1 MKQTGKDET
10 KFIEAFR
17 ESYIEDILP
26 EESADGWAVVSSRMR
41 SRAIVRRCVAA
52 ACLCLPLAAVGIVGV
67 RYMSSGSSEMELV
80 ARSSNPSEVELVM
93 PIFESSEMEL
103 VAQISGPSEVKMT
116 RPVSEASGME
126 LEMPASEDSEVEL
139 VRPVSEDSEVELV
152 AQSSNPS
159 KVEQVDKEAEG
170 ARAGSSYDDIV
181 RDETYFFPAEAGRS
195 HKGIS
200 LSASVNG
207 MPATSGKTMG
217 VTSMMIAASPFTA
230 DVKSYQAPLET
241 IYSNSDFSHFMP
253 VGAAVLV
260 SFNFEH
266 NLALSTGLAYTML
279 YSRAQ
284 EQGGGD
290 IRKQYVHYAGIPVTL
305 DWHFFNR
312 SGFSLYS
319 RLGGRMDICA
329 GARFGNVKME
339 EKPLQ
344 WTVNASVGANYN
356 FNRTIGLFIQPE
368 LDWYITQTR
377 LKTIRSQSPV
387 NATLRLG
394 LTFNL
399 L

>member
-1 MKQTGKDET
+1 MKKTGKDET

-17 ESYIEDILP
+17 ESYLEDILP
-26 EESADGWAVVSSRMR
+26 EESTDGWAVVSSKMR

-67 RYMSSGSSEMELV
+67 RLLNSGSSEVDLV
-80 ARSSNPSEVELVM
+80 AQSSGPSEVNLVVPASDTSEVDLVAQSSGPSEVNLVVPASDTSEVELMAQISGASEVELVM
-93 PIFESSEMEL
+93 PISEVSEVEPITQSSE
-103 VAQISGPSEVKMT
+103 A
-116 RPVSEASGME
+116 
-126 LEMPASEDSEVEL
+126 SEVEL
-139 VRPVSEDSEVELV
+139 VQKEVEEEIKADAV
-152 AQSSNPS
+152 RTSSSCN
-159 KVEQVDKEAEG
+159 
-170 ARAGSSYDDIV
+170 R
-181 RDETYFFPAEAGRS
+181 
-195 HKGIS
+195 IS

-217 VTSMMIAASPFTA
+217 ATSLMISASPFSP
-230 DVKSYQAPLET
+230 DVKSYKAPLET
-241 IYSNSDFSHFMP
+241 IYSNSEFSHFMP
-253 VGAAVLV
+253 FGATVLV
-260 SFNFEH
+260 SFNFER

-290 IRKQYVHYAGIPVTL
+290 IMKQYVHYVGIPVTL

-329 GARFGNVKME
+329 GARFGNEKMQ

-344 WTVNASVGANYN
+344 WTLSASVGANYN

-368 LDWYITQTR
+368 LDWYITQTS
-377 LKTIRSQSPV
+377 LQTIRSQSPV
-387 NATLRLG
+387 NATLRIG

>member
-1 MKQTGKDET
+1 MKKTGKDET

-17 ESYIEDILP
+17 ESYLEDILP
-26 EESADGWAVVSSRMR
+26 EESTDGWAVVSSKMR

-67 RYMSSGSSEMELV
+67 RLLNSESSEVDLVAQSSGPSEVNLVVPASDTSEVDLVAQISGASEVEPITQSSEV
-80 ARSSNPSEVELVM
+80 SEVELVM
-93 PIFESSEMEL
+93 PVSEVSEVSEVEPITQSSE
-103 VAQISGPSEVKMT
+103 V
-116 RPVSEASGME
+116 
-126 LEMPASEDSEVEL
+126 SEVEL
-139 VRPVSEDSEVELV
+139 VQKEVEEEIKADAV
-152 AQSSNPS
+152 RTSSSRN
-159 KVEQVDKEAEG
+159 
-170 ARAGSSYDDIV
+170 
-181 RDETYFFPAEAGRS
+181 
-195 HKGIS
+195 GIS

-217 VTSMMIAASPFTA
+217 ATSLMISASPFSP
-230 DVKSYQAPLET
+230 DIKSYKAPLET
-241 IYSNSDFSHFMP
+241 IYSNSEFSHFMP
-253 VGAAVLV
+253 FGATVLV
-260 SFNFEH
+260 SFNFER

-290 IRKQYVHYAGIPVTL
+290 IMKQYVHYVGIPVTL

-329 GARFGNVKME
+329 GARFGNEKMQ

-344 WTVNASVGANYN
+344 WTLSASVGTNYN

-368 LDWYITQTR
+368 LDWYITQTS
-377 LKTIRSQSPV
+377 LKTIRSQNPV
-387 NATLRLG
+387 NATLRIG

>member
-1 MKQTGKDET
+1 MKKTGKDEI

-17 ESYIEDILP
+17 ESYLEDILP
-26 EESADGWAVVSSRMR
+26 EESTDGWAVVSSKMR

-52 ACLCLPLAAVGIVGV
+52 ACLCLPLAAVGIFGV
-67 RYMSSGSSEMELV
+67 RLLNSGSSEVDLV
-80 ARSSNPSEVELVM
+80 AQSSGPSEVNLVVPASDTSEVELMAQISGASEVEPITQSSEVSEVELVM
-93 PIFESSEMEL
+93 PVSEVSEVSEVEPIAQSSE
-103 VAQISGPSEVKMT
+103 V
-116 RPVSEASGME
+116 
-126 LEMPASEDSEVEL
+126 SEVEL
-139 VRPVSEDSEVELV
+139 VQKEVEEEIKADAV
-152 AQSSNPS
+152 RTNSSRN
-159 KVEQVDKEAEG
+159 
-170 ARAGSSYDDIV
+170 
-181 RDETYFFPAEAGRS
+181 
-195 HKGIS
+195 GIS

-217 VTSMMIAASPFTA
+217 ATSLMISASPFSP
-230 DVKSYQAPLET
+230 DIKSYKAPLET
-241 IYSNSDFSHFMP
+241 IYSNSEFSHFMP
-253 VGAAVLV
+253 FGATVLV
-260 SFNFEH
+260 SFNFER

-290 IRKQYVHYAGIPVTL
+290 IMKQYVHYVGIPVTL

-329 GARFGNVKME
+329 GARFGNEKMQ

-344 WTVNASVGANYN
+344 WTLSASVGANYN

-368 LDWYITQTR
+368 LDWYITQTS

-387 NATLRLG
+387 NATLRIG

>member
-1 MKQTGKDET
+1 MKKTGKDET

-17 ESYIEDILP
+17 KSYLEDILP
-26 EESADGWAVVSSRMR
+26 EESNDGWAVVSSKMR

-52 ACLCLPLAAVGIVGV
+52 ACLCLPLAAVGIFGV
-67 RYMSSGSSEMELV
+67 RLFNSGSSEVDLV
-80 ARSSNPSEVELVM
+80 AQSSGPSEVNLVVPASDTSEVELMAQISGASEVKLVMPVSEVSEASEVEPITQSSEVSEVELV
-93 PIFESSEMEL
+93 
-103 VAQISGPSEVKMT
+103 QK
-116 RPVSEASGME
+116 
-126 LEMPASEDSEVEL
+126 EVEEEIKADA
-139 VRPVSEDSEVELV
+139 VRT
-152 AQSSNPS
+152 SSS
-159 KVEQVDKEAEG
+159 
-170 ARAGSSYDDIV
+170 R
-181 RDETYFFPAEAGRS
+181 
-195 HKGIS
+195 KGIS

-207 MPATSGKTMG
+207 MPATSGKSMG
-217 VTSMMIAASPFTA
+217 ATSMMVSASPFSP
-230 DVKSYQAPLET
+230 DVKSYNAPLET
-241 IYSNSDFSHFMP
+241 IYSNSDFSHYMP

-260 SFNFEH
+260 SFNLER
-266 NLALSTGLAYTML
+266 NLAMSTGLAYTML
-279 YSRAQ
+279 YSKAQ

-290 IRKQYVHYAGIPVTL
+290 IRQQYVHYVGIPVTL

-329 GARFGNVKME
+329 GARFGNEKMQ

-344 WTVNASVGANYN
+344 WTLSASVGANYN

-368 LDWYITQTR
+368 LDWYITQTS

-387 NATLRLG
+387 NATLRIG

>member
-10 KFIEAFR
+10 KFIKAFR

-52 ACLCLPLAAVGIVGV
+52 ACIFLPLAAVGIFGV
-67 RYMSSGSSEMELV
+67 RYMNSGSSEVELV

-93 PIFESSEMEL
+93 PISESSEVEL

-139 VRPVSEDSEVELV
+139 V

-159 KVEQVDKEAEG
+159 EVEQFDKEAEG

-207 MPATSGKTMG
+207 MPVTSGKTMG
-217 VTSMMIAASPFTA
+217 AASMMIAASPFTT

-284 EQGGGD
+284 ELGGGD

>member
-1 MKQTGKDET
+1 MKKTGKDEI

-17 ESYIEDILP
+17 ESYLEDILP
-26 EESADGWAVVSSRMR
+26 EESTDGWAVVSSKMR

-67 RYMSSGSSEMELV
+67 RLLNSGSSEVDLVAQSSGPSEVNLVVPASDTSEVELV
-80 ARSSNPSEVELVM
+80 AQISGASEVEPITQSSEVSEVELVM
-93 PIFESSEMEL
+93 PVSEVSEVSEVEPITQSSE
-103 VAQISGPSEVKMT
+103 V
-116 RPVSEASGME
+116 
-126 LEMPASEDSEVEL
+126 SEVEL
-139 VRPVSEDSEVELV
+139 VQKEVEEEIKADAV
-152 AQSSNPS
+152 RTSSSRN
-159 KVEQVDKEAEG
+159 
-170 ARAGSSYDDIV
+170 
-181 RDETYFFPAEAGRS
+181 
-195 HKGIS
+195 GIS

-217 VTSMMIAASPFTA
+217 ATSLMISASPFSP
-230 DVKSYQAPLET
+230 DIKSYKAPLET
-241 IYSNSDFSHFMP
+241 IYSNSEFSHFMP
-253 VGAAVLV
+253 FGATVLV
-260 SFNFEH
+260 SFNFER

-290 IRKQYVHYAGIPVTL
+290 IMKQYVHYVGIPVTL

-329 GARFGNVKME
+329 GARFGNEKMQ

-344 WTVNASVGANYN
+344 WTLSASVGANYN

-368 LDWYITQTR
+368 LDWYITQTS
-377 LKTIRSQSPV
+377 LQTIRSQSPV
-387 NATLRLG
+387 NATLRIG

>member
-10 KFIEAFR
+10 KFIKAFR

-67 RYMSSGSSEMELV
+67 LYLNSGSSEMELV
-80 ARSSNPSEVELVM
+80 ARSSNHSEVELVR
-93 PIFESSEMEL
+93 PVSESSEVEL

-139 VRPVSEDSEVELV
+139 V

-159 KVEQVDKEAEG
+159 EVEQFDKEAEG
-170 ARAGSSYDDIV
+170 ARAGSSSDDIV

-217 VTSMMIAASPFTA
+217 ATSMMIAASPFTT

-284 EQGGGD
+284 ELGGGD

>member
-1 MKQTGKDET
+1 MKKTGKDEI

-17 ESYIEDILP
+17 ESYLEDILP
-26 EESADGWAVVSSRMR
+26 EESTDGWAVVSSKMR

-52 ACLCLPLAAVGIVGV
+52 ACLCLPLAAVGIFGV
-67 RYMSSGSSEMELV
+67 RLLNSGSSEVDLV
-80 ARSSNPSEVELVM
+80 AQSSGPSEVNLVVPASDTSEVELMAQISGASEVEPITQSSEVSEVELVM
-93 PIFESSEMEL
+93 PVSEVSEVSEVEPIAQSSE
-103 VAQISGPSEVKMT
+103 V
-116 RPVSEASGME
+116 
-126 LEMPASEDSEVEL
+126 SEVEL
-139 VRPVSEDSEVELV
+139 VQKEVEEEIKADAV
-152 AQSSNPS
+152 RTNSSRN
-159 KVEQVDKEAEG
+159 
-170 ARAGSSYDDIV
+170 
-181 RDETYFFPAEAGRS
+181 
-195 HKGIS
+195 GIS

-217 VTSMMIAASPFTA
+217 ATSLMISASPFSP
-230 DVKSYQAPLET
+230 DIKSYKAPLET
-241 IYSNSDFSHFMP
+241 IYSNSEFSHFMP
-253 VGAAVLV
+253 FGATVLV
-260 SFNFEH
+260 SFNFER

-290 IRKQYVHYAGIPVTL
+290 IMKQYVHYVGIPVTL

-329 GARFGNVKME
+329 GARFGNEKMQ

-344 WTVNASVGANYN
+344 WTLSASVGANYN

-368 LDWYITQTR
+368 LDWYITQTS
-377 LKTIRSQSPV
+377 LKTIRSQNPV
-387 NATLRLG
+387 NATLRIG

>member
-10 KFIEAFR
+10 KFIKAFR

-41 SRAIVRRCVAA
+41 SRVIVRRCVAA
-52 ACLCLPLAAVGIVGV
+52 ACIFLPLAAVGIVGV
-67 RYMSSGSSEMELV
+67 LYLNSGSSEMELV
-80 ARSSNPSEVELVM
+80 ARSSNHSEVELVR
-93 PIFESSEMEL
+93 PVSEDSEVEL

-139 VRPVSEDSEVELV
+139 V

-159 KVEQVDKEAEG
+159 EVEQFDKEAEG
-170 ARAGSSYDDIV
+170 ARAGSSSDDIV

-217 VTSMMIAASPFTA
+217 ATSMMIAASPFTT

-284 EQGGGD
+284 ELGGGD

-319 RLGGRMDICA
+319 RLGGRMDICT

-356 FNRTIGLFIQPE
+356 FNRTIGVFIQPE

>member
-10 KFIEAFR
+10 KFIKAFR

-67 RYMSSGSSEMELV
+67 LYLNSGSSEMELV
-80 ARSSNPSEVELVM
+80 ARSSNHSEVELVR
-93 PIFESSEMEL
+93 PVSESSEVEL

-139 VRPVSEDSEVELV
+139 V

-159 KVEQVDKEAEG
+159 EVEQFDKEAEG
-170 ARAGSSYDDIV
+170 ARAGSSSDDIV

-217 VTSMMIAASPFTA
+217 ATSMMIAASPFTT

-284 EQGGGD
+284 ELGGGD

-319 RLGGRMDICA
+319 RLGGRMDICT

>member
-1 MKQTGKDET
+1 MKKTGKDET

-17 ESYIEDILP
+17 ESYLEDILP
-26 EESADGWAVVSSRMR
+26 EESTDGWAVVSSKMR

-67 RYMSSGSSEMELV
+67 RLLNSESSEVDLVAQSSGPSEVNLVVPASDTSEVELMAQISGASEVKLVMPVSEVSEASEVEPITQSSEV
-80 ARSSNPSEVELVM
+80 SEVELVM
-93 PIFESSEMEL
+93 PVSEVSEVSEVEPIAQSSE
-103 VAQISGPSEVKMT
+103 V
-116 RPVSEASGME
+116 
-126 LEMPASEDSEVEL
+126 SEVEL
-139 VRPVSEDSEVELV
+139 VQKEVEEEIKADAV
-152 AQSSNPS
+152 RTSSSRN
-159 KVEQVDKEAEG
+159 
-170 ARAGSSYDDIV
+170 
-181 RDETYFFPAEAGRS
+181 
-195 HKGIS
+195 GIS

-217 VTSMMIAASPFTA
+217 TTSLMISASPFSP
-230 DVKSYQAPLET
+230 DIKSYKAPLET
-241 IYSNSDFSHFMP
+241 IYSNSEFSHFMP
-253 VGAAVLV
+253 FGATVLV
-260 SFNFEH
+260 SFNFER

-290 IRKQYVHYAGIPVTL
+290 IMKQYVHYVGIPVTL

-329 GARFGNVKME
+329 GARFGNEKMQ

-344 WTVNASVGANYN
+344 WTLSASVGANYN

-368 LDWYITQTR
+368 LDWYITQTS

-387 NATLRLG
+387 NATLRIG

>member
-1 MKQTGKDET
+1 MKKTGKDET

-17 ESYIEDILP
+17 ESYLEDILP
-26 EESADGWAVVSSRMR
+26 EESTDGWAVVSSKMR

-67 RYMSSGSSEMELV
+67 RLLNSESSEVDLVAQSSGPSEVNLVVPASDTSEVELMAQISVASEVEPITQSSEV
-80 ARSSNPSEVELVM
+80 SEVELVM
-93 PIFESSEMEL
+93 PVSEVSEVSEVEPIAQSSE
-103 VAQISGPSEVKMT
+103 V
-116 RPVSEASGME
+116 
-126 LEMPASEDSEVEL
+126 SEVEL
-139 VRPVSEDSEVELV
+139 VQKEVEEEIKADAV
-152 AQSSNPS
+152 RTSSSRN
-159 KVEQVDKEAEG
+159 
-170 ARAGSSYDDIV
+170 
-181 RDETYFFPAEAGRS
+181 
-195 HKGIS
+195 GIS

-217 VTSMMIAASPFTA
+217 ATSLMISASPFSP
-230 DVKSYQAPLET
+230 DIKSYKAPLET
-241 IYSNSDFSHFMP
+241 IYSNSEFSHFMP
-253 VGAAVLV
+253 FGATVLV
-260 SFNFEH
+260 SFNFER

-290 IRKQYVHYAGIPVTL
+290 IMKQYVHYVGIPVTL

-329 GARFGNVKME
+329 GARFGNEKMQ

-344 WTVNASVGANYN
+344 WTLSASVGANYN

-368 LDWYITQTR
+368 LDWYITQTS

-387 NATLRLG
+387 NATLRIG

>member
-1 MKQTGKDET
+1 MKKTGKDEI

-17 ESYIEDILP
+17 ESYLEDILP
-26 EESADGWAVVSSRMR
+26 EESTDGWAVVSSKMR

-67 RYMSSGSSEMELV
+67 RLLNSESSEVDLVAQSSGPSEVNLVVPASDTSEVELMAQISGASEVEPITQSSEV
-80 ARSSNPSEVELVM
+80 SEVELVM
-93 PIFESSEMEL
+93 PVSEVSEVSEVEPITQSSE
-103 VAQISGPSEVKMT
+103 V
-116 RPVSEASGME
+116 
-126 LEMPASEDSEVEL
+126 SEVEL
-139 VRPVSEDSEVELV
+139 VQKEVEEEIKANAV
-152 AQSSNPS
+152 RTSSSRN
-159 KVEQVDKEAEG
+159 
-170 ARAGSSYDDIV
+170 
-181 RDETYFFPAEAGRS
+181 
-195 HKGIS
+195 GIS

-217 VTSMMIAASPFTA
+217 ATSLMISASPFSP
-230 DVKSYQAPLET
+230 DIKSYKAPLET
-241 IYSNSDFSHFMP
+241 IYSNSEFSHFMP
-253 VGAAVLV
+253 FGATVLV
-260 SFNFEH
+260 SFNFER

-290 IRKQYVHYAGIPVTL
+290 IMKQYVHYVGIPVTL

-329 GARFGNVKME
+329 GARFGNEKMQ

-344 WTVNASVGANYN
+344 WTLSASVGANYN

-368 LDWYITQTR
+368 LDWYITQTS

-387 NATLRLG
+387 NATLRIG

>member
-1 MKQTGKDET
+1 MKKTGKDET

-17 ESYIEDILP
+17 ESYLEDILP
-26 EESADGWAVVSSRMR
+26 EESTDGWAVVSSKMR

-52 ACLCLPLAAVGIVGV
+52 ACLCLPLAVVGIVGV
-67 RYMSSGSSEMELV
+67 RLLNSGSSEVDLV
-80 ARSSNPSEVELVM
+80 AQSSGPSEVNLVVPASDTSEVELMAQISGASEVEPITQSSEVSEVELVM
-93 PIFESSEMEL
+93 PVSEVSEVEPIAQSSE
-103 VAQISGPSEVKMT
+103 V
-116 RPVSEASGME
+116 
-126 LEMPASEDSEVEL
+126 SEVEL
-139 VRPVSEDSEVELV
+139 VQKEVEEEIKADAV
-152 AQSSNPS
+152 RTSSSRN
-159 KVEQVDKEAEG
+159 
-170 ARAGSSYDDIV
+170 
-181 RDETYFFPAEAGRS
+181 
-195 HKGIS
+195 GIS

-217 VTSMMIAASPFTA
+217 ATSLMISASPFSP
-230 DVKSYQAPLET
+230 DVKSYKAPLET
-241 IYSNSDFSHFMP
+241 IYSNSEFSHFMP
-253 VGAAVLV
+253 FGATVLV
-260 SFNFEH
+260 SFNFER

-290 IRKQYVHYAGIPVTL
+290 IMKQYVHYVGIPVTL

-329 GARFGNVKME
+329 GARFGNEKMQ

-344 WTVNASVGANYN
+344 WTLSASVGANYN

-368 LDWYITQTR
+368 LDWYITQTS

-387 NATLRLG
+387 NATLRIG
-394 LTFNL
+394 LAFNL

>member
-52 ACLCLPLAAVGIVGV
+52 ACIFLPLAAVGIVGV
-67 RYMSSGSSEMELV
+67 LYLNSGSSEMELV
-80 ARSSNPSEVELVM
+80 ARSSNHSEVELVR
-93 PIFESSEMEL
+93 PVSEDSEVEL

-139 VRPVSEDSEVELV
+139 V

-159 KVEQVDKEAEG
+159 EVEQFDKEAEG
-170 ARAGSSYDDIV
+170 ARAGSSSDDIV

-217 VTSMMIAASPFTA
+217 ATSMMIAASPFTT

-284 EQGGGD
+284 ELGGGD

-319 RLGGRMDICA
+319 RLGGRMDICT

-377 LKTIRSQSPV
+377 LKTIRLQSPV

>member
-1 MKQTGKDET
+1 MKKTGKDEI

-17 ESYIEDILP
+17 ESYLEDILP
-26 EESADGWAVVSSRMR
+26 EESTDGWAVVSSKMR

-67 RYMSSGSSEMELV
+67 RLLNSGSSEVDLV
-80 ARSSNPSEVELVM
+80 AQSSGPSEVNLVVPASDTSEVELMAQISGASEVELVM
-93 PIFESSEMEL
+93 PISEVSEVEPITQSSEASEVELVMPVSEVSEVEPITQSYEVSEMEL
-103 VAQISGPSEVKMT
+103 VQK
-116 RPVSEASGME
+116 
-126 LEMPASEDSEVEL
+126 EVEEEIKADA
-139 VRPVSEDSEVELV
+139 VRT
-152 AQSSNPS
+152 SSSRN
-159 KVEQVDKEAEG
+159 
-170 ARAGSSYDDIV
+170 
-181 RDETYFFPAEAGRS
+181 
-195 HKGIS
+195 GIS

-217 VTSMMIAASPFTA
+217 ATSLMISASPFSP
-230 DVKSYQAPLET
+230 DVKSYKAPLET
-241 IYSNSDFSHFMP
+241 IYSNSEFSHFMP
-253 VGAAVLV
+253 FGATVLV
-260 SFNFEH
+260 SFNFER

-290 IRKQYVHYAGIPVTL
+290 IMKQYVHYVGIPVTL

-329 GARFGNVKME
+329 GARFGNEKMQ

-344 WTVNASVGANYN
+344 WTLSASVGANYN

-368 LDWYITQTR
+368 LDWYITQTS
-377 LKTIRSQSPV
+377 LKTIRSQNPV
-387 NATLRLG
+387 NATLRIG

>member
-1 MKQTGKDET
+1 MKKTGKDET

-17 ESYIEDILP
+17 ESYLEDILP
-26 EESADGWAVVSSRMR
+26 EESTDGWAVVSSKMR

-67 RYMSSGSSEMELV
+67 RLLNSESSEVDLVAQSSGPSEVNLVVPASDTSEVELMAQISGASEVKLVMPVSEVSEASEVEPITQSSEV
-80 ARSSNPSEVELVM
+80 SEVELV
-93 PIFESSEMEL
+93 
-103 VAQISGPSEVKMT
+103 QK
-116 RPVSEASGME
+116 
-126 LEMPASEDSEVEL
+126 EVEEEIKADA
-139 VRPVSEDSEVELV
+139 VRT
-152 AQSSNPS
+152 SSSRN
-159 KVEQVDKEAEG
+159 
-170 ARAGSSYDDIV
+170 
-181 RDETYFFPAEAGRS
+181 
-195 HKGIS
+195 GIS

-217 VTSMMIAASPFTA
+217 ATSLMISASPFSP
-230 DVKSYQAPLET
+230 DIKSYKAPLET
-241 IYSNSDFSHFMP
+241 IYSNSEFSHFMP
-253 VGAAVLV
+253 FGATVLV
-260 SFNFEH
+260 SFNFER

-290 IRKQYVHYAGIPVTL
+290 IMKQYVHYVGIPVTL

-329 GARFGNVKME
+329 GARFGNEKMQ

-344 WTVNASVGANYN
+344 WTLSASVGANYN

-368 LDWYITQTR
+368 LDWYITQTS

-387 NATLRLG
+387 NATLRIG

>member
-1 MKQTGKDET
+1 MKKTGKDET

-17 ESYIEDILP
+17 ESYLEDILP
-26 EESADGWAVVSSRMR
+26 EESTDGWAVVSSKMR

-52 ACLCLPLAAVGIVGV
+52 ACLCLPLAAVGIFGV
-67 RYMSSGSSEMELV
+67 RLLNSGSSEVDLVAQSSGPSEVNLVVPASDTSEVELMAQISGASEVEPITQSYEVSEMELV
-80 ARSSNPSEVELVM
+80 MPVSEVSEVEPIAQSSEVSEVELV
-93 PIFESSEMEL
+93 
-103 VAQISGPSEVKMT
+103 QK
-116 RPVSEASGME
+116 
-126 LEMPASEDSEVEL
+126 EVEEEIKADA
-139 VRPVSEDSEVELV
+139 VRT
-152 AQSSNPS
+152 SSSRN
-159 KVEQVDKEAEG
+159 
-170 ARAGSSYDDIV
+170 
-181 RDETYFFPAEAGRS
+181 
-195 HKGIS
+195 GIS

-217 VTSMMIAASPFTA
+217 ATSLMISASPFSP
-230 DVKSYQAPLET
+230 DIKSYKAPLET
-241 IYSNSDFSHFMP
+241 IYSNSEFSHFMP
-253 VGAAVLV
+253 FGATVLV
-260 SFNFEH
+260 SFNFER

-290 IRKQYVHYAGIPVTL
+290 IMKQYVHYVGIPVTL

-329 GARFGNVKME
+329 GARFGNEKMQ

-344 WTVNASVGANYN
+344 WTLNASVGANYN

-368 LDWYITQTR
+368 LDWYITQTS

-387 NATLRLG
+387 NATLRIG

>member
-1 MKQTGKDET
+1 MKKTGKDET

-17 ESYIEDILP
+17 ESYLEDILP
-26 EESADGWAVVSSRMR
+26 EESTDGWAVVSSKMR

-67 RYMSSGSSEMELV
+67 RLLNSGSSEVDLV
-80 ARSSNPSEVELVM
+80 AQSSGPSEVNLVVPASDTSEVELMAQISGASEVKLVMPVSEVSEVSEVEPIAQSSEVSEVELV
-93 PIFESSEMEL
+93 
-103 VAQISGPSEVKMT
+103 QK
-116 RPVSEASGME
+116 
-126 LEMPASEDSEVEL
+126 EVEEEIKADA
-139 VRPVSEDSEVELV
+139 VRT
-152 AQSSNPS
+152 SSSRN
-159 KVEQVDKEAEG
+159 
-170 ARAGSSYDDIV
+170 
-181 RDETYFFPAEAGRS
+181 
-195 HKGIS
+195 GIS

-217 VTSMMIAASPFTA
+217 ATSLMISASPFSP
-230 DVKSYQAPLET
+230 DIKSYKAPLET
-241 IYSNSDFSHFMP
+241 IYSNSEFSHFMP
-253 VGAAVLV
+253 FGATVLV
-260 SFNFEH
+260 SFNFER

-290 IRKQYVHYAGIPVTL
+290 IMKQYVHYVGIPVTL

-329 GARFGNVKME
+329 GARFGNEKMQ

-344 WTVNASVGANYN
+344 WTLSASVGANYN

-368 LDWYITQTR
+368 LDWYITQTS

-387 NATLRLG
+387 NATLRIG

>member
-1 MKQTGKDET
+1 MKKTGKDEI

-17 ESYIEDILP
+17 ESYLEDILP
-26 EESADGWAVVSSRMR
+26 EESTDGWAVVSSKMR

-67 RYMSSGSSEMELV
+67 RLLNSGSSEVDLV
-80 ARSSNPSEVELVM
+80 AQSSGPSEVNLVVPASDTSEVELMAQISGASEVKLMMPVSEVSEVEPIAQSSEVSEVELVM
-93 PIFESSEMEL
+93 PVSEVSEVEPITQSSE
-103 VAQISGPSEVKMT
+103 V
-116 RPVSEASGME
+116 
-126 LEMPASEDSEVEL
+126 SEVEL
-139 VRPVSEDSEVELV
+139 VQKEVEEEIKADAV
-152 AQSSNPS
+152 RTSSSRN
-159 KVEQVDKEAEG
+159 
-170 ARAGSSYDDIV
+170 
-181 RDETYFFPAEAGRS
+181 
-195 HKGIS
+195 GIS

-217 VTSMMIAASPFTA
+217 ATSLMISASPFSP
-230 DVKSYQAPLET
+230 DIKSYKAPLET
-241 IYSNSDFSHFMP
+241 IYSNSEFSHFMP
-253 VGAAVLV
+253 FGAAVLV
-260 SFNFEH
+260 SFNFER

-290 IRKQYVHYAGIPVTL
+290 IMKQYVHYVGIPLTL

-329 GARFGNVKME
+329 GARFGNEKMQ

-344 WTVNASVGANYN
+344 WTLSASVGANYN

-368 LDWYITQTR
+368 LDWYITQTS

-387 NATLRLG
+387 NATLRIG
-394 LTFNL
+394 LTLTL